1 MQDVLHAFNTLG
13 TRGRFIAIG
22 LLCLIAALAAVVLMD
37 FVGMTQAWLGALF
50 VAASGGVLG
59 YTVARFG
66 MRIHLSDFSLDQRI
80 EVGGTYAVYIV
91 GFAIAVAIAF

>member
-1 MQDVLHAFNTLG
+1 MQDVLHAFDALG

-80 EVGGTYAVYIV
+80 EVGHTYAVYIV
-91 GFAIAVAIAF
+91 GFAIATALAF